1 MVWEGKKSVTSL
13 VFAIIMLVLGMIPLL
28 NQVKII
34 TLNLGF
40 MLTPLGSILSYILAL
55 GALFLIVDSFMEDL
69 YEKRAR
75 ITLLIGSIFLL
86 IGLLPIIGITIPF
99 INSILTPVVYYF
111 LFTIEGVLL
120 LIDTFLM

>member
-34 TLNLGF
+34 TWNIDF